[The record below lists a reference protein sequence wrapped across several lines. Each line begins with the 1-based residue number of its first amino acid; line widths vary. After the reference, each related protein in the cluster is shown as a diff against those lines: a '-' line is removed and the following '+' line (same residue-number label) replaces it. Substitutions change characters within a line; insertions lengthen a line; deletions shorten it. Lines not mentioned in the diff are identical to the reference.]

1 MSRKIS
7 IQEKKKWLELF
18 EEGKTENQ
26 IALHEGKDLR
36 TIVNGLQEASR
47 QRHLANAEAEML
59 RTALLSHQE
68 KLMSV
73 VKGMAHMLVLPDIV
87 LTLREDENGLMTPTP
102 IAGGTLEQDID
113 KKITLTI
120 TDKEKLEWEL
130 LQSHLKSDKLWK
142 QLDRWEAAMT
152 THIKARW
159 VFKIS
164 IKNNLEA
171 ETGLKFKGVNDSQT
185 EYLLPT
191 VHEIFYEVSIRKI
204 LGIKDGTDLEH
215 TITAE
220 KDGIVKHLG
229 NNLAVCKKTTWCK
242 DKIIDV
248 LTYLPTKTAAQEVN
262 RTYTELEVITRIARR
277 QIDEILSLGMIMGKC
292 RVCSRLGR

>member
-7 IQEKKKWLELF
+7 IQEKKKWLEMF

-68 KLMSV
+68 KLMGI
-73 VKGMAHMLVLPDIV
+73 VKGMASMLVIPDAA
-87 LTLREDENGLMTPTP
+87 LTLREDENGIMVATP
-102 IAGGTLEQDID
+102 IPGCLIEQNAD
-113 KKITLTI
+113 KKITLKI
-120 TDKEKLEWEL
+120 HDEEKLEWEL

-142 QLDRWEAAMT
+142 QLDKWQDELT

-171 ETGLKFKGVNDSQT
+171 ETGLKFKGVNDRQT
-185 EYLLPT
+185 EYLLPAIR
-191 VHEIFYEVSIRKI
+191 ELFYEVSMRKI

-220 KDGIVKHLG
+220 KDGIVKHVG
-229 NNLAVCKKTTWCK
+229 NNLAVCKKTTICR

-248 LTYLPTKTAAQEVN
+248 LTYLPQKTAAQEVKK
-262 RTYTELEVITRIARR
+262 TYVELESITKVARR
-277 QIDEILSLGMIMGKC
+277 QVDEIMSLGMIMGKC
-292 RVCSRLGR
+292 RVCARLGR

>member
-68 KLMSV
+68 KLMNV
-73 VKGMAHMLVLPDIV
+73 VKGIANMLVLPDII
-87 LTLREDENGLMTPTP
+87 LTLREDENGIMVPTSIP
-102 IAGGTLEQDID
+102 GCLIEQNAD
-113 KKITLTI
+113 KKITLKI
-120 TDKEKLEWEL
+120 HDREKLEWEL

-142 QLDRWEAAMT
+142 QLDKWQDALT
-152 THIKARW
+152 THIKARR

-164 IKNNLEA
+164 IKDNLEV
-171 ETGLKFKGVNDSQT
+171 ETGLKFKGVNDRQT
-185 EYLLPT
+185 EYLLPDIL
-191 VHEIFYEVSIRKI
+191 ELLYEVSMRKI
-204 LGIKDGTDLEH
+204 LGIKDSTDLER

-220 KDGIVKHLG
+220 NGAVKHYG
-229 NNLAVCKKTTWCK
+229 TELAICKKTTGCK

-248 LTYLPTKTAAQEVN
+248 LTYLHQKTAAQDVN
-262 RTYTELEVITRIARR
+262 RTYAELATITRIARR
-277 QIDEILSLGMIMGKC
+277 QVDEILSLGMIMGKC
-292 RVCSRLGR
+292 RVCSRLGK